1 MIIIKPE
8 MGGMAACIRRF
19 RMLRNVPHAEV
30 HVGKIIQI
38 NEDYSIKLE
47 DSKMIFPIHCV
58 ERFTFGSV
66 MVNNP
71 KFDVKRIV
79 KDYMS
84 KGGKVKHGL

>member
-1 MIIIKPE
+1 MIIIEPE
-8 MGGMAACIRRF
+8 IGGIAACIRRF

-38 NEDYSIKLE
+38 NEDDSIKLE
-47 DSKMIFPIHCV
+47 GCKTTFPIYSV

-71 KFDVKRIV
+71 KFDVKRMV
-79 KDYMS
+79 KKYLS
-84 KGGKVKHGL
+84 KGGK